1 MSWRLMP
8 GGEEDMEYDAI
19 VVGSGIAGL
28 TATAYLSKA
37 GLRTLLCEKEPSCGG
52 LINSFERDGFVFD
65 GGIRAMENSGVLL
78 PMLKHLGVELE
89 LVRNHVSLGIE
100 DRVIRLES
108 EANVADYQ
116 ALLDG
121 LYPQSKAEITRIME
135 KIRLIMKYMKVQYG
149 INNPIFLDMK
159 QDRDYL
165 MKEILPWMVKYAL
178 TVPKISALNR
188 PVVDFLRQYTSN
200 QSLLDIIS
208 QHFFQQTPA
217 FFALS
222 YITLYLDYNYPL
234 GGTGKLIEK
243 MTGFIE
249 RHGGKISTN
258 TEIRVVDPGNRTV
271 IDAQGNHYQ
280 YRKLVWAADIKSF
293 YKLVYLEN
301 IHDQHVKEVIL
312 RRQVK
317 VADKVG
323 NDSVYTVYLAVNLD
337 KSYFE
342 RIASGHFFYTPSR
355 RGQSQAGLIP
365 IQAEREEIEHWLEE
379 FFALT
384 TYEISIPVLRDPSL
398 APEGQSGLIV
408 SVLFDYALTKRIQE
422 MGWYEPFKALCERC
436 VIAALDGSIY
446 PGLQHAV
453 LHQFSSTPLTMARLA
468 GNSDGAI
475 TGWSFTNHPIPAE
488 SRLPRIMNAITTPVP
503 HVFQAGQWTYSP
515 AGLPISIITGK
526 LAADRVKKEIGIRK

>member
-1 MSWRLMP
+1 
-8 GGEEDMEYDAI
+8 MEYDAI
-19 VVGSGIAGL
+19 VVGAGIAGL
-28 TATAYLSKA
+28 IATAYLSKA
-37 GLRTLLCEKEPSCGG
+37 GIRTMLCEKEPSCGG

-108 EANVADYQ
+108 EASVADYQ
-116 ALLDG
+116 ALLEEV
-121 LYPQSKAEITRIME
+121 YPKSKTEITRIVE
-135 KIRLIMKYMKVQYG
+135 QIRLIMKYMKVQYG
-149 INNPIFLDMK
+149 INNPIFLDLK
-159 QDRDYL
+159 KDRDYL
-165 MKEILPWMVKYAL
+165 MKEILPWMLKYAL
-178 TVPKISALNR
+178 TVRKISSLNR
-188 PVVDFLRQYTSN
+188 PVVDFLRQFTGN
-200 QSLLDIIS
+200 QNLLDIIS

-217 FFALS
+217 FFALG
-222 YITLYLDYNYPL
+222 YINLYLDYNYPL

-249 RHGGKISTN
+249 SHGGKIN
-258 TEIRVVDPGNRTV
+258 TKTDIQMVDPGNRT
-271 IDAQGNHYQ
+271 IMDAQGNQYQ
-280 YRKLVWAADIKSF
+280 YRKLIWAADLKSF

-312 RRQVK
+312 HRQVE

-323 NDSVYTVYLAVNLD
+323 NDSIYTVYLAVNLD

-342 RIASGHFFYTPSR
+342 RIASEHFFYTPSR
-355 RGQSQAGLIP
+355 QGQSQAGPIP
-365 IQAEREEIEHWLEE
+365 LQAGRDEIERWLNE

-398 APEGQSGLIV
+398 APVGQSGLIV

-436 VIAALDGSIY
+436 VIAKLDGSIY
-446 PGLQHAV
+446 PGLQQAV
-453 LHQFSSTPLTMARLA
+453 LHHFSSTPLTMAQLA
-468 GNSDGAI
+468 GNSEGAI
-475 TGWSFTNHPIPAE
+475 TGWSFTNHPMPAE
-488 SRLPRIMNAITTPVP
+488 SRLPKIMNAITTPVP
-503 HVFQAGQWTYSP
+503 GVFQAGQWTYSP

-526 LAADRVKKEIGIRK
+526 LAADRVIKEVRKK